1 MGEHFLPKRG
11 NYRGLIVY
19 QKAECIYDIT
29 YYFTSTYLKKG
40 DRTIDQMVQA
50 ARSGKQNIAE
60 GNQAQWQAE
69 YSRRLCCFCNIVGN

>member
-40 DRTIDQMVQA
+40 DRTIDQMVQS
-50 ARSGKQNIAE
+50 ARTEKLQQDFLQNGGIKEQMYRARI
-60 GNQAQWQAE
+60 NN
-69 YSRRLCCFCNIVGN
+69 RK

>member
-40 DRTIDQMVQA
+40 DRTIDQMVESVRSEKLQQDFLQNGGIKEQMYR
-50 ARSGKQNIAE
+50 ARISNRK
-60 GNQAQWQAE
+60 
-69 YSRRLCCFCNIVGN
+69 

>member
-40 DRTIDQMVQA
+40 DRTIDQMVQSVGGEKLQQDFLQNGGIKEQMYR
-50 ARSGKQNIAE
+50 ARINNRK
-60 GNQAQWQAE
+60 
-69 YSRRLCCFCNIVGN
+69 